1 VAGAGRS
8 IHRKNAMNFTLIS
21 AAVAGAIGFGAAW
34 QIQTAR
40 IEHAENHRIEIAR
53 EQEREI
59 SRLESKRS
67 LEYIDAQNR
76 ARQRESKLR
85 ADVATANAAVDSLR
99 DSITSY
105 VQATRSNPDACAVRT
120 DAIGQL
126 LAECSKV
133 YSEMAGIADR
143 LNSDRVMLMDAWP
156 K

>member
-1 VAGAGRS
+1 
-8 IHRKNAMNFTLIS
+8 MNFTLIS

-40 IEHAENHRIEIAR
+40 MEHAENNRITAAR
-53 EQEREI
+53 EAERE
-59 SRLESKRS
+59 LYAMEQKRS
-67 LEYIDAQNR
+67 AQVIAAANDAR
-76 ARQRESKLR
+76 LRESKLR
-85 ADVATANAAVDSLR
+85 ADAATANASASQLR

-105 VQATRSNPDACAVRT
+105 VQATRANPDACAVRT

>member
-1 VAGAGRS
+1 
-8 IHRKNAMNFTLIS
+8 MNFTLIS
-21 AAVAGAIGFGAAW
+21 AAVAAAIGFGAAW

-99 DSITSY
+99 DAINSNL
-105 VQATRSNPDACAVRT
+105 QATRANPDACIKRT
-120 DAIGQL
+120 DALGEL
-126 LAECSKV
+126 LAKCGEELTEV
-133 YSEMAGIADR
+133 AGRCDR
-143 LNSDRVMLMDAWP
+143 HVSDLRTLMDAWQ